1 MDIDIDNPSNSV
13 GMSFLFNAETVSNSI
28 KLDDNEKNIIDETKA
43 SFDNTFLSYED
54 PIKEYQEKAEM
65 INNNLNPS
73 SLNKINEIANFT
85 EQDDD
90 TYDEIQDDL
99 DEINSLIG
107 RSNSESQYQFFETEE
122 HSNQKILTDII
133 KEETNIVNSNESVL
147 LDNDKKILLLQKIED
162 LIEDLNCDGVDTSAI
177 PNVNFKSSLDELDLV
192 YRQLVIKNNRDRY
205 RVLAEECFLIFA
217 KGLEKVFDGDKEY
230 FGYKPDLTDFSNT
243 MRTKL
248 RRFRYETT
256 SMASDFVEHYELS
269 MRSKLFLELGASAIS
284 HSISRKHKYKQNLFD
299 ENAMNSAMDEIR
311 NNEDD

>member
-1 MDIDIDNPSNSV
+1 MDVDIDNPSNSV
-13 GMSFLFNAETVSNSI
+13 GMSYLFNAETISNSI
-28 KLDDNEKNIIDETKA
+28 KLDDTEKTIIDETKA
-43 SFDNTFLSYED
+43 SFDNAFLAYED

-73 SLNKINEIANFT
+73 SLNKISEIANFT
-85 EQDDD
+85 EDYSDDGEQND
-90 TYDEIQDDL
+90 YED
-99 DEINSLIG
+99 INSFIAK
-107 RSNSESQYQFFETEE
+107 SVTDEQPSYQFLETEE
-122 HSNQKILTDII
+122 YNNQKILTNII
-133 KEETNIVNSNESVL
+133 KEETNTSSNESIL

-162 LIEDLNCDGVDTSAI
+162 LLDDLNCDGVDTSAI
-177 PNVNFKSSLDELDLV
+177 PTVNFKSSLDELDLV

-256 SMASDFVEHYELS
+256 SMASEFVEHYELS

-311 NNEDD
+311 DNDSDM

>member
-1 MDIDIDNPSNSV
+1 MDNDIDNPNNSV
-13 GMSFLFNAETVSNSI
+13 GMSYLFNAETISNSI
-28 KLDDNEKNIIDETKA
+28 KLDDTEKNIIDETKS
-43 SFDNTFLSYED
+43 SFDNTYLAYDD
-54 PIKEYQEKAEM
+54 PVKEYQEQAEL
-65 INNNLNPS
+65 INNNALNPTS
-73 SLNKINEIANFT
+73 ISKISEL
-85 EQDDD
+85 DDYKLD
-90 TYDEIQDDL
+90 MDDFDMQDDL
-99 DEINSLIG
+99 DEIKSFG
-107 RSNSESQYQFFETEE
+107 DATSQQYQFFETEE
-122 HSNQKILTDII
+122 FNNQKILTNII
-133 KEETNIVNSNESVL
+133 KEETNIDSANESVL

-162 LIEDLNCDGVDTSAI
+162 LMDDLNCDGVDTSAI
-177 PNVNFKSSLDELDLV
+177 PTVNFKSSLDELDLV

-256 SMASDFVEHYELS
+256 SMASEFVEHYELS

-284 HSISRKHKYKQNLFD
+284 HSISRKHKFKQNLFD

-311 NNEDD
+311 DNE